1 MGDDAQRTRVTC
13 SCGHT
18 VEIRADD
25 ASCRRTCPECGLEL
39 GDDGEHP
46 DSPDSESTQM
56 VNLEEMAR
64 MAQNGVDVGVSG
76 EWNTETPKSPDGED

>member
-1 MGDDAQRTRVTC
+1 M
-13 SCGHT
+13 
-18 VEIRADD
+18 
-25 ASCRRTCPECGLEL
+25 